1 MENSCPHLSGLLGDR
16 KQAFT
21 MSRELAVLERVQ
33 DYREGRNREA
43 LERWEVPKATPAEA
57 AAAPAFSASVTEF
70 RLSYPILLL
79 PEAPLRGWGGWGAGG
94 SEGVGVRWELLPLWR
109 RPARAKPSP
118 WPPGC

>member
-33 DYREGRNREA
+33 GYREGRNRET

-57 AAAPAFSASVTEF
+57 AAAPAFSASVTDSFTEF
-70 RLSYPILLL
+70 RLSYSILLL

-94 SEGVGVRWELLPLWR
+94 SEGVGVWGRDVGTSSSLEET
-109 RPARAKPSP
+109 S
-118 WPPGC
+118 